1 MHAPHKIVQERDFV
15 YSQYYKS
22 KQDFLYIKKT
32 NSTKSEVFG
41 LEV

>member
-32 NSTKSEVFG
+32 NWKKME
-41 LEV
+41 LIQY